1 MSLQG
6 NINKVVPEFLKAMR
20 NASLKGRVGKDGGM
34 LGTQK
39 IYGYVCNVHD
49 FDDEDESLRGT
60 VDVQEFGKG
69 TYDQYYDDDDYI
81 DGAGCH
87 VGVLLSAINNNKN
100 GVWLMPML
108 YSEVIIV
115 QDPTGNNEYV
125 LMCSHVDVIH
135 LQSHKTIKVGVTE
148 TQEFQEGA
156 DGPDFEDLEETGN
169 ATSTDYDKDQILDT
183 VKTKD
188 GEVTVKR
195 TIDGVVVN
203 AKDSVVTIKSDGS
216 VSVQCKKVTVNADN
230 SVDVKSDGITVTG
243 QTTEFKEG
251 VLIRKGTSNADAQG
265 GFCGIPVCPFT
276 GAVHVGST
284 ITA

>member
-6 NINKVVPEFLKAMR
+6 SVNKVAPEFLKAMR

-69 TYDQYYDDDDYI
+69 TYSQYYDDDDYI

-87 VGVLLSAINNNKN
+87 IGVLLSAINNNKN

-135 LQSHKTIKVGVTE
+135 LQSHKTAKIGVTE
-148 TQEFQEGA
+148 TEEFQEGA
-156 DGPDFEDLEETGN
+156 DGPDFEDLPETGN
-169 ATSTDYDKDQILDT
+169 ATSSDYDKDKIVHS

-188 GEVTVKR
+188 GEVTITETINGTEVKM
-195 TIDGVVVN
+195 
-203 AKDSVVTIKSDGS
+203 KDSVIKINSDGS
-216 VSVQCKKVTVNADN
+216 V
-230 SVDVKSDGITVTG
+230 DVKAKNITVTG
-243 QTTEFKEG
+243 DRTEFKDG